1 MKESN
6 YQHRDR
12 DSFEFQVVTPARE
25 AAEALREVAL
35 TPPAIDIG
43 HQSEAEITAAIG
55 DWIDG
60 WTAARRRAQTELD
73 AIDPYPQPSHV
84 WDPRSTQ
91 EAAQQQ
97 HDFALEAGYWWL
109 V

>member
-35 TPPAIDIG
+35 TPPAIDLG
-43 HQSEAEITAAIG
+43 QQSEAEITAAIG
-55 DWIDG
+55 AWAEDYW
-60 WTAARRRAQTELD
+60 AARKRAQDALD
-73 AIDPYPQPSHV
+73 AIDPYPQPAEV
-84 WDPRSTQ
+84 IGART
-91 EAAQQQ
+91 EADLLAQTREL
-97 HDFALEAGYWWL
+97 AEANGYWWL
-109 V
+109 L